1 VGLRLPS
8 ARRAGTTATVRLH
21 VRSLAQLFNELDPS
35 PFWDR
40 DLDPAAAQF
49 IEDEFREEL
58 SAHTWHLD
66 VHALEEA
73 ELATDLQAAV
83 EHYYVRLAGSSRLRL
98 RENLRVTQIA
108 LLGGTAI
115 FLACMTLRQLLSGIS
130 ASRFINEGLI
140 VLAWLAL
147 WRPTEALVYGWVPLY
162 RQRRLYQRLAGIRV
176 TVRSEAPI
184 RASAEPAPHARNT

>member
-1 VGLRLPS
+1 M
-8 ARRAGTTATVRLH
+8 
-21 VRSLAQLFNELDPS
+21 FNELDPS

-49 IEDEFREEL
+49 IEDEFREKL

-66 VHALEEA
+66 VHVLDGS
-73 ELATDLQAAV
+73 ELVTDLQAAV
-83 EHYYVRLAGSSRLRL
+83 EHYYERLAGSARLKL
-98 RENLRVTQIA
+98 RENLRVAQFA
-108 LLGGTAI
+108 LLGGIAI
-115 FLACMTLRQLLSGIS
+115 FLACMTLRQLLAGTSV
-130 ASRFINEGLI
+130 SRFVSEGLI

-176 TVRSEAPI
+176 TMRSEASK
-184 RASAEPAPHARNT
+184 RVSAEPPPPTRST